1 MLGTQAWWACS
12 TGLTPC
18 VHGTV
23 LNHTHNF
30 CVLIQLVPQIT
41 YHPKEVV
48 QALTGEPGTLLRYK
62 REPQSLTLA
71 IILGTGLAGTGASI
85 ATLAIQSQNY
95 NSLKAD
101 IDEDI
106 QRLENSITHLEK
118 NADSLAEVLFQNR
131 RDLDLLFLQ

>member
-1 MLGTQAWWACS
+1 M
-12 TGLTPC
+12 
-18 VHGTV
+18 
-23 LNHTHNF
+23 
-30 CVLIQLVPQIT
+30 LIQLVPQIT